1 MQQQIFKDPRPGI
14 RVRRRPGWC
23 SRSLWET
30 LTGLVDGGRLAV
42 DVQFSKAERKRLRK
56 KKQIKPSVWA
66 EKHRVLVKSRLPG
79 LWKNDVTPYLVGIMD
94 VMALPYV
101 REVCICKA
109 PQTGVSE
116 ATMNFIGSRIDLAA
130 GDVLYTFPDQ
140 KLTNENFDDRIQ
152 PMIKNSARLRS
163 YLTGGKKDMTQ
174 GRINLQ
180 HMTLYGAW
188 ASSVATI
195 SNKPIRYAVSDEID
209 KPGFGSSRAEASPL
223 DLIAKR
229 LITFYDVS
237 THVKISSPSIET
249 GNIWIEM
256 TENAEVV
263 FDFHVRCP
271 HCDHMQL
278 MQMDRIRW
286 DGGSKADR
294 KKIKKDR
301 LAWYECANCGERWDD
316 RLRDQAVAGGDWIAR
331 DMAVSLATYCE
342 LYRPHSIGFHLPGW
356 LSHFVSLSDCAASFL
371 RGLES
376 REKLKDHM
384 NGVEALPW
392 KEYEVIAN
400 QTEETVLACKCDL
413 PPQTVPESAVALTCG
428 IDVQKVGFW
437 YSVRAWAQDYT
448 SWNIAHGHLG
458 TWADVERLLF
468 DTPFPVQNSEHV
480 MRIWRAG
487 IDTGGGKY
495 TDISSTEET
504 YLWLQD
510 HMGFAD
516 GCRVW
521 GIKGASNALP
531 SKMKLGSV
539 LTRTPSGR
547 NLKMGLRLIMADTN
561 KSKDLF
567 YDRMDKARSGRT
579 GGAWLHSETGLD
591 YAAQIAAEQKQED
604 GKGNESWVQIGSRD
618 NHFIDC
624 EYISCLLADWEWPG
638 GGVNLLMDP
647 VNIVRKKQEQ
657 REKKQP
663 VNPFTAGQALFGR

>member
-1 MQQQIFKDPRPGI
+1 MVRQRPA
-14 RVRRRPGWC
+14 WC
-23 SRSLWET
+23 SASLWET
-30 LTGLVDGGRLAV
+30 VTGLSDNGRVAV

-56 KKQIKPSVWA
+56 KKQIKPSVWS

-116 ATMNFIGSRIDLAA
+116 ATMNFIGSRIDLAP

-140 KLTNENFDDRIQ
+140 KLTNENFADRLQ
-152 PMIKNSARLRS
+152 PMIQNSVRLRS
-163 YLTGGKKDMTQ
+163 YMLGGKNDMTQ
-174 GRINLQ
+174 DRITLQ
-180 HMTLYGAW
+180 HMTVYGAW
-188 ASSVATI
+188 ASSVATL

-237 THVKISSPSIET
+237 THIKISSPSIES
-249 GNIWIEM
+249 GNIWIEI
-256 TENAEVV
+256 TENVEVV
-263 FDFHVRCP
+263 FDYHARCP
-271 HCDHMQL
+271 ICGHMQL
-278 MQMDRIRW
+278 MKMDNIRW

-294 KKIKKDR
+294 KAIKKDR
-301 LAWYECANCGERWDD
+301 LAWYACEDCGERWNDM
-316 RLRDQAVAGGDWIAR
+316 LRDQAVAAGDWIAR
-331 DMAVSLATYCE
+331 DMMLNLKTYCDT
-342 LYRPHSIGFHLPGW
+342 YRPQIIGFHLPGW

-371 RGLES
+371 RGMES

-392 KEYEVIAN
+392 KEFEVIAN
-400 QTEETVLACKCDL
+400 QTEAAILECKCDL

-437 YSVRAWAQDYT
+437 FSVRAWAQDYT

-458 TWADVERLLF
+458 TWADIERLLF
-468 DTPFPVQNSEHV
+468 ATQFPIQNSDHT
-480 MRIWRAG
+480 MRIWRAA

-495 TDISSTEET
+495 TDISSTEEI

-510 HMGFAD
+510 HLGFAD

-521 GIKGASNALP
+521 GIKGSSNPLP
-531 SKMKLGSV
+531 AKIKLGSV
-539 LTRTPSGR
+539 LNKTPSGR
-547 NLKMGLRLIMADTN
+547 NLKIGLRLIMADTN
-561 KSKDLF
+561 KAKDLF
-567 YDRMDKARSGRT
+567 YDRMEKARSGQT

-591 YAAQIAAEQKQED
+591 YASQIAAEQKQDD
-604 GKGNESWVQIGSRD
+604 GKGRERWVQVGNRD
-618 NHFIDC
+618 NHYIDC

-638 GGVNLLMDP
+638 GGVNLFSKNTGQLPKKHEKRP
-647 VNIVRKKQEQ
+647 VTERRTRPGWFNKR
-657 REKKQP
+657 
-663 VNPFTAGQALFGR
+663 

>member
-1 MQQQIFKDPRPGI
+1 MQQQMFKEPPAGI
-14 RVRRRPGWC
+14 RIRQRPGWC
-23 SRSLWET
+23 SRELWET
-30 LTGLVDGGRLAV
+30 LTGLVEDGRLAV
-42 DVQFSKAERKRLRK
+42 DVQFSRAERKRLRK

-79 LWKNDVTPYLVGIMD
+79 LWKNSVTPYLVGIMD
-94 VMALPYV
+94 VMALPFV

-140 KLTNENFDDRIQ
+140 KLTNENFEDRIQ

-163 YLTGGKKDMTQ
+163 YLTGGKKEMTQ
-174 GRINLQ
+174 DRINLQ

-188 ASSVATI
+188 ASSVATL

-237 THVKISSPSIET
+237 THVKISSPSIES
-249 GNIWIEM
+249 GNIWIEI
-256 TENAEVV
+256 TENVEVV
-263 FDFHVRCP
+263 FDYHARCP

-286 DGGSKADR
+286 DGGSKAAR
-294 KKIKKDR
+294 KKIKKER
-301 LAWYECANCGERWDD
+301 LAWYACESCGERWDD
-316 RLRDQAVAGGDWIAR
+316 RLRDQAVARGEWIAR
-331 DMAVSLATYCE
+331 DMAVNLETYCE
-342 LYRPHSIGFHLPGW
+342 LYRPQSIGFHLPGW

-392 KEYEVIAN
+392 KDYEVIAN
-400 QTEETVLACKCDL
+400 QTEETILECTCDL

-428 IDVQKVGFW
+428 IDVQKIGFW

-458 TWADVERLLF
+458 TWADLERLLF
-468 DTPFPVQNSEHV
+468 DTQFPIQNSEHA
-480 MRIWRAG
+480 MRIWRAA

-495 TDISSTEET
+495 KDISSTEET

-521 GIKGASNALP
+521 GIKGSSNPLP

-547 NLKMGLRLIMADTN
+547 NLKLGLRLIMADTN
-561 KSKDLF
+561 KAKDLF
-567 YDRMDKARSGRT
+567 YDRMDKARSGRI

-604 GKGNESWVQIGSRD
+604 GKGNESWVPIGSRD
-618 NHFIDC
+618 NHLIDC

-638 GGVNLLMDP
+638 GGVNLLHEP
-647 VNIVRKKQEQ
+647 VNIVRKKQKK
-657 REKKQP
+657 RDTKQP
-663 VNPFTAGQALFGR
+663 VNPFTGGQALFGG